1 MRELESAFIEGV
13 SMNFNYPPEVIDPS
27 LLNPNSNQQLK
38 LRALLLYWTGDHP
51 AQSKVGGFKLSGYHA
66 CRRCFL
72 KGKYIQGHGVVYPN
86 NRYEI
91 QNPHQQRTI
100 EHILQEAKDVA
111 SIASSSRSRRE
122 NNVTF
127 FSKLWRLY
135 YLYGFD
141 LADDLVYNTMHILPL
156 NLFKGFV
163 EHLVQKGLAR
173 ELDIA
178 IQEITKYRPKLLGA
192 RWPSDVENRL
202 SYWKAEEYQLFMMWC
217 LPYCIDK
224 LCISKTDKLYKITTM
239 LFEIARLFF
248 FYTWTYGWSEE
259 SIIAARTLLSTWRIE
274 WEKYVGPSGSILH
287 HVAGQFF

>member
-1 MRELESAFIEGV
+1 MEIEILNAGSQNVMRPMPVVFIPASSKQIIKDSDEGILTIFLEPFMCELESAFIEGF

-91 QNPHQQRTI
+91 QNPHEQRTI
-100 EHILQEAKDVA
+100 EYILQEAKDVA

-122 NNVTF
+122 NNVTS

-141 LADDLVYNTMHILPL
+141 LAHDLVYDTMHILPL

-173 ELDIA
+173 
-178 IQEITKYRPKLLGA
+178 G
-192 RWPSDVENRL
+192 
-202 SYWKAEEYQLFMMWC
+202 
-217 LPYCIDK
+217 YCY
-224 LCISKTDKLYKITTM
+224 TRNNKI
-239 LFEIARLFF
+239 
-248 FYTWTYGWSEE
+248 
-259 SIIAARTLLSTWRIE
+259 
-274 WEKYVGPSGSILH
+274 
-287 HVAGQFF
+287 